1 MLPPAQRAIARK
13 ADAWFHRRVA
23 TVVVD
28 AAIHNDVPS
37 TKALFAYLPPY
48 WIEHVQN
55 TMFKGPTEFYYP
67 PGSPIAA
74 RAGSR
79 PAGTPGDGPAGA
91 RPGAGQPTVV
101 PAGSDLNLVRTQVL
115 ADPQIQAAVLCSP
128 YPVDGLHNPDAAI
141 AFARAVNDWQI
152 EQWLDKEPRLRGS
165 IVVPIQLPQE
175 AAKDIEDVGDHPGYV
190 QVALPVRMDRPLGSR
205 LYHPVWEA
213 IQRHD
218 LVAGIQFGGVP
229 GNPPT
234 PSGWPSYFY
243 EEYVGAALTFA
254 SQLTSIVSEGVFDQF
269 PNVKV
274 ALIESG
280 FTWLPAHMWRFDKEW
295 RNLRRLVPWVKRPPS
310 EYIREHVRL
319 TIQPLDAPPETRQLL
334 EVVDQLGSDDML
346 MYASHYPR
354 VHAADPET
362 TLLRHLPADVARKIC
377 RDNARAL
384 YGLS

>member
-1 MLPPAQRAIARK
+1 MTTIGLSSI
-13 ADAWFHRRVA
+13 
-23 TVVVD
+23 D
-28 AAIHNDVPS
+28 AAVHNEVPS
-37 TKALFAYLPPY
+37 TRALFPYLPAY

-67 PGSPIAA
+67 PTSPIAA
-74 RAGSR
+74 RPGSR
-79 PAGTPGDGPAGA
+79 PAGKATGDGPTGA
-91 RPGAGQPTVV
+91 RPGANLPNTV
-101 PAGSDLNLVRTQVL
+101 PAGSDLDLLR
-115 ADPQIQAAVLCSP
+115 AQILNSTDVAVLCSP
-128 YPVDGLHNPDAAI
+128 YPIDSLHNPDAAI

-152 EQWLDKEPRLRGS
+152 AEWLDKEPRLRAS
-165 IVVPIQLPQE
+165 IVVPIQLPAE
-175 AAKDIEDVGDHPGYV
+175 AAKEIERVADHPGFV
-190 QVALPVRMDRPLGSR
+190 QVALPVRTERPLGSR

-243 EEYVGAALTFA
+243 EEYVDASLNFA

-269 PNVKV
+269 PRVKV

-280 FTWLPAHMWRFDKEW
+280 FTWLPPHMWRFDKEW

-310 EYIREHVRL
+310 EYIRDHVRL
-319 TIQPLDAPPETRQLL
+319 TIQPLDAPGDPRQLL
-334 EVVDQLGSDDML
+334 QVVDQLGSDEML

-362 TLLRHLPADVARKIC
+362 ALLQHLPAETARKI
-377 RDNARAL
+377 RSDNARAL
-384 YGLS
+384 YRV